1 MPKEFYIINAGRVVY
16 SPGHYTFEDAESIA
30 RNASEREPGKTF
42 TVVEAKASYYQ
53 PAKRKAWGNGR

>member
-1 MPKEFYIINAGRVVY
+1 MDQRFYVLNAGRVVY
-16 SPGHYTFEDAESIA
+16 APGHYTVEDAESIA

-42 TVVEAKASYYQ
+42 TVVGEINRFYK